1 MSTAVKDMLRAIAS
15 GLQIPTIIIL
25 LLLIEG
31 ASSATAFASAAVTNS
46 HI

>member
-25 LLLIEG
+25 LLLIALTVVLLGSLELLL
-31 ASSATAFASAAVTNS
+31 
-46 HI
+46 